1 MRNILWQCITT
12 TITRTYHKN
21 YYIKSSNIVTVTRLS
36 GMCIIK
42 QYILIYIPVQMT
54 YLCRWYYLSTYWYTH
69 RTRTTNRYAYNMCKI
84 SMTHTSYFIRNDKYM
99 WIWVYILYDL
109 SMNVLLYHILHIRSG
124 DICTNQHEIA
134 KKRLSKINNVSA

>member
-1 MRNILWQCITT
+1 M
-12 TITRTYHKN
+12 
-21 YYIKSSNIVTVTRLS
+21 RLS

-54 YLCRWYYLSTYWYTH
+54 YLCRWYYLSTYWYTY
-69 RTRTTNRYAYNMCKI
+69 RTRMNKWSAYNMCKI

-109 SMNVLLYHILHIRSG
+109 SMNVLLYHILHIG
-124 DICTNQHEIA
+124 NCDICGTQHEIVTKQIYA
-134 KKRLSKINNVSA
+134 INTIIEYESSSTTKCWIWWYKEYVH